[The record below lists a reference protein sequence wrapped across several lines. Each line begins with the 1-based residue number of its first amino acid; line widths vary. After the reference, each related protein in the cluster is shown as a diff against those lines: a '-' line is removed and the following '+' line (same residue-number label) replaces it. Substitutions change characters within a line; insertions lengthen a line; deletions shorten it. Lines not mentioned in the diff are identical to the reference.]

1 MNRQMSPLN
10 NILFSLFKHSFK
22 VYGGSKLLKRPI
34 SLYTARDR
42 FIFNKRPIS
51 LYTARDRFNFNENF
65 INEALGHKNVSF
77 ARKRIVIRQ
86 YSKYCKLVTCCV
98 ISFCFA

>member
-77 ARKRIVIRQ
+77 AHKRIVIRQ